1 MDIDQLPPVRIPGHS
16 LSRLTL
22 DCFARPR
29 GTLGRLGGTLMA
41 SRNRAACAEIA
52 DLADVRPGHDVLE
65 VGYGP
70 GELMRRLAV
79 TVPDAVITGVDPS
92 PVMRDMARR
101 RCAAEITAGRV
112 DPRLGAAT
120 ATGLPDAAADRVIS
134 LNNVPFW
141 GDIPAGLAELR
152 RVLRPGGLLV
162 VAFHSRTAPSRHI
175 RRLGLPEDAARQLQS
190 AVSDAFGDAAR
201 HDLVHLTAF
210 TAVRPADG
218 AGVSAP

>member
-1 MDIDQLPPVRIPGHS
+1 MDIDQLPPVRIPGRR
-16 LSRLTL
+16 LSRVSLNG
-22 DCFARPR
+22 FARPR

-41 SRNRAACAEIA
+41 CRNQAACAEIA

-70 GELMRRLAV
+70 GELMRQLAV
-79 TVPDAVITGVDPS
+79 SVPDVVITGVDPS

-101 RCAAEITAGRV
+101 RCAAEVAAGRV

-120 ATGLPDAAADRVIS
+120 ATGLPDEAADRVIS

-141 GDIPAGLAELR
+141 GDIPAGLTELR

-162 VAFHSRTAPSRHI
+162 VAFHSRTAPSRHV
-175 RRLGLPEDAARQLQS
+175 RRMGLPEDADRRLRT
-190 AVSDAFGDAAR
+190 AVADVFGAGAR
-201 HDLVHLTAF
+201 HDLVHLTAV
-210 TAVRPADG
+210 TAIRSADG
-218 AGVSAP
+218 TAAP